1 MSSPFCFSI
10 SLAKSGNK
18 RKSYSEI
25 VRQLL
30 LKGLEKE
37 TKDKADGEGVILM
50 PKLRTSPKAA
60 RDRAIRGQIASK
72 SFERYGVPLTG
83 KSFGRMFGVKP
94 RTATN
99 RMQDLGTILLEELW
113 TYVDTSA
120 LSDAEILKW
129 FGR

>member
-1 MSSPFCFSI
+1 
-10 SLAKSGNK
+10 
-18 RKSYSEI
+18 
-25 VRQLL
+25 
-30 LKGLEKE
+30 
-37 TKDKADGEGVILM
+37 
-50 PKLRTSPKAA
+50 
-60 RDRAIRGQIASK
+60 
-72 SFERYGVPLTG
+72 
-83 KSFGRMFGVKP
+83 MFGVKP